1 MTIKVQTLDN
11 IFNLKTKKNS
21 SIQDIKEKITEVKN
35 NKINK
40 NKTIYN
46 KYI

>member
-11 IFNLKTKKNS
+11 IFNLTTKKNT
-21 SIQDIKEKITEVKN
+21 SIQEIKEKISDVIKKI

-40 NKTIYN
+40 K
-46 KYI
+46 